1 MNEKLKMKNEKYLT
15 EWGMNEEWKMLSW
28 VENEWKIINMSR
40 ENVIVD
46 KSYAFA
52 KKIVELYIILSKEH
66 REYILSKQILRSGTS
81 IGANIQEAQSGF
93 SKKDFIY
100 KVQISLKEA
109 NETHYWLRLLKD
121 TNFILPEKANELL
134 KDVEDIINILTAI
147 LKTSKK

>member
-1 MNEKLKMKNEKYLT
+1 
-15 EWGMNEEWKMLSW
+15 
-28 VENEWKIINMSR
+28 MSR

-52 KKIVELYIILSKEH
+52 KKIVELYITLSKEH
-66 REYILSKQILRSGTS
+66 REYIFSKQILCSGTS
-81 IGANIQEAQSGF
+81 IGANIQEAQVGF

-100 KVQISLKEA
+100 KIKISLKEA